1 MDLLFKRYAN
11 PYIFLDSMLE
21 SGCFN
26 EAITQIWNFDQED
39 INWEY
44 FLHKVWDKAF
54 DEFKNEISSNNELE
68 PIKEE
73 VIEATVLKSKNIL
86 DGFTPEGKE

>member
-21 SGCFN
+21 SGCFH
-26 EAITQIWNFDQED
+26 EAIIQIWNFDQED
-39 INWEY
+39 MIWE
-44 FLHKVWDKAF
+44 FFMHKVYDKSF
-54 DEFKNEISSNNELE
+54 DEFKNQIDSSIEPE
-68 PIKEE
+68 PIEE
-73 VIEATVLKSKNIL
+73 EIIEATIIKSKNIL